1 MPEIF
6 SISVKRAAAVCLA
19 ALLIAVAAAAA
30 PAEPSLESVLNRMD
44 ATAESFRSAQA
55 DFVWDQYQKVVDETD
70 TQKGKVFFRKR
81 GTETEMAADIT
92 HPDRKYVLFTGGKVR
107 VYQPR
112 IDQVT
117 EYETGKNREEV
128 ESFLV
133 LGFGGRGHDLLKSFA
148 VRYVGAEMIDGRQTA
163 LLELTPRSQKAR
175 GVFNRILLWI
185 DTELGVSLK
194 QQLFEPS
201 GDHRIAR
208 YTSIR
213 LNEKLSNDVF
223 RLKTTGKTRVITPQ
237 G

>member
-92 HPDRKYVLFTGGKVR
+92 HPDRKYVLFAAGKVR